1 MDVPTQTIR
10 NPLHSKPSVDCS
22 TSKTDHV
29 DHGPSTISE
38 NHQAPGGGFKEN
50 LKQWAEWARIGF
62 FLVLF
67 IFLVLGFI
75 HNYFAPEEK
84 DIPDHILAKAL
95 KFLQS
100 DSQAHI
106 LPLSAEGQPLPHVS
120 HYLGEQ
126 WETKTTTK
134 N

>member
-1 MDVPTQTIR
+1 MIR
-10 NPLHSKPSVDCS
+10 KPLHLKPNVDCPI
-22 TSKTDHV
+22 SKMAHV
-29 DHGPSTISE
+29 DHGAPPISE
-38 NHQAPGGGFKEN
+38 NQQAPRGGFKEN

-67 IFLVLGFI
+67 IFLVIGFI
-75 HNYFAPEEK
+75 HNYFAPVEK

-120 HYLGEQ
+120 NDLAEQ